1 MYRAHMLGIKQKDL
15 VLAMNIILKHESD
28 FDKIT
33 RSAYTEPT
41 GETTILFKFY
51 PFVYEDFEKIR
62 DEFIKAGI
70 QTF

>member
-15 VLAMNIILKHESD
+15 ALAMDIVLKHESD

-33 RSAYTEPT
+33 RSVYKENT
-41 GETTILFKFY
+41 GETIIIFKFH

-70 QTF
+70 QTL